1 MVDVNNYIN
10 SGIIEEYVLGLC
22 SNEDKLEVEQLAQSH
37 PEILSAINDFSQS
50 IEHYTNENSIEPNPA
65 IKPMLIA
72 TIDFMTRL
80 EKGEQPLSVP
90 LLTPHTTVD
99 EFSNWLNRSDM
110 VLPDQKPPVYAKI
123 ISSTSKETTAI
134 VWLKEAAPAEVHTD
148 TYEKFLV
155 VEGSCTISI
164 EDTIHRL
171 VPGDFLS
178 IPLHVSHVITVT
190 STEYCKI
197 ILQRVAA

>member
-1 MVDVNNYIN
+1 M
-10 SGIIEEYVLGLC
+10 
-22 SNEDKLEVEQLAQSH
+22 
-37 PEILSAINDFSQS
+37 
-50 IEHYTNENSIEPNPA
+50 
-65 IKPMLIA
+65 
-72 TIDFMTRL
+72 
-80 EKGEQPLSVP
+80 
-90 LLTPHTTVD
+90 
-99 EFSNWLNRSDM
+99 
-110 VLPDQKPPVYAKI
+110 YAKI
-123 ISSTSKETTAI
+123 ISSTSNETTAI

-178 IPLHVSHVITVT
+178 IPLHVSHVVTVT